1 MYTTNALYMEI
12 LKIKASVR
20 VHENTDSI
28 EPEDRAL
35 LEMAKEQ
42 IPHAYAPYSLFRV
55 GAAVR
60 LQNGT
65 VYPGCNQENA
75 SYPLCMCGERVALY
89 TAAAQAPDQAP
100 VALAIV
106 VKNDKKPVETPV
118 SPCGACRQVIAEFEH
133 RFGQPIRIFLQSG
146 HSKIYELHSVKDI
159 LPLTFDASFL

>member
-1 MYTTNALYMEI
+1 MEI

-20 VHENTDSI
+20 VHENADSL
-28 EPEDRAL
+28 EPEDKAL
-35 LEMAKEQ
+35 LETAKEQ
-42 IPHAYAPYSLFRV
+42 TQHAYAPYSQFRV

-60 LQNGT
+60 LQNGQ

-89 TAAAQAPDQAP
+89 AAAAMAPDQAP

-106 VKNDKKPVETPV
+106 VKNEKKTVETPV
-118 SPCGACRQVIAEFEH
+118 SPCGACRQVIAEFEN
-133 RFGQPIRIFLQSG
+133 RFGLPIRILLQSEN
-146 HSKIYELHSVKDI
+146 SKIYELHSVKDI